1 MMTTEDMDGVEAAR
15 AERVADRLH
24 SASIHL
30 LRRLRRQDDASG
42 VTAPH
47 LSALSVLVFGGART
61 LGELA
66 AAEQVTP
73 PSMTR
78 IVRNLEAGGL
88 VARKLIH
95 KRGGHVDGAL
105 ILDPRHPNQ
114 PRVIRVLGEAL
125 LVRPEV
131 VQEPADRWIGEHLMR
146 QPSHR
151 GQLPRPGRGAA
162 GGHIGRLIPAKQPRC
177 TI

>member
-1 MMTTEDMDGVEAAR
+1 MRDPDPVAPRR
-15 AERVADRLH
+15 ADEVADRLH

-30 LRRLRRQDDASG
+30 LRRVRRQDDESG

-78 IVRNLEAGGL
+78 IVRNLEADGL
-88 VARKLIH
+88 VERET
-95 KRGGHVDGAL
+95 D
-105 ILDPRHPNQ
+105 
-114 PRVIRVLGEAL
+114 
-125 LVRPEV
+125 
-131 VQEPADRWIGEHLMR
+131 PADRRVVRVRATERGRSILLEGRRRRVADLAARLEGLEEGDLETLARAAELMESVLR
-146 QPSHR
+146 T
-151 GQLPRPGRGAA
+151 A
-162 GGHIGRLIPAKQPRC
+162 G
-177 TI
+177 

>member
-1 MMTTEDMDGVEAAR
+1 MAIQNPDP
-15 AERVADRLH
+15 ERSERVRTVADRLH

-30 LRRLRRQDDASG
+30 LRRVRRADDESG

-78 IVRNLEAGGL
+78 IVRNLEAEGL
-88 VARKLIH
+88 VERETDA
-95 KRGGHVDGAL
+95 
-105 ILDPRHPNQ
+105 
-114 PRVIRVLGEAL
+114 
-125 LVRPEV
+125 
-131 VQEPADRWIGEHLMR
+131 ADRRVSRVRATEK
-146 QPSHR
+146 
-151 GQLPRPGRGAA
+151 GRRILADA
-162 GGHIGRLIPAKQPRC
+162 RTRRIADLAGRLAALDDADLQALQRAAEIIEAATR
-177 TI
+177 

>member
-1 MMTTEDMDGVEAAR
+1 MRDPDPAPSRRTEE
-15 AERVADRLH
+15 VADRLH

-30 LRRLRRQDDASG
+30 LRRVRRQDDESG

-78 IVRNLEAGGL
+78 IVRNLEADGL
-88 VARKLIH
+88 VERETDAADRRVVRVRATERGRSILLEGRRRRVADLAARLE
-95 KRGGHVDGAL
+95 G
-105 ILDPRHPNQ
+105 
-114 PRVIRVLGEAL
+114 LGEDDLETLA
-125 LVRPEV
+125 R
-131 VQEPADRWIGEHLMR
+131 
-146 QPSHR
+146 
-151 GQLPRPGRGAA
+151 AA
-162 GGHIGRLIPAKQPRC
+162 ELIESVLRTAG
-177 TI
+177 

>member
-1 MMTTEDMDGVEAAR
+1 MTTGGEDHADATRV
-15 AERVADRLH
+15 ERVADRLH

-30 LRRLRRQDDASG
+30 LRRVRRRDDEAG

-78 IVRNLEAGGL
+78 IVRNLEADGL
-88 VARKLIH
+88 VARE
-95 KRGGHVDGAL
+95 VDAA
-105 ILDPRHPNQ
+105 DR
-114 PRVIRVLGEAL
+114 RVFRVRATDVGRRVLEDGRRRRIASLAERLQSLTPDELATLEAAAEL
-125 LVRPEV
+125 IERAVR
-131 VQEPADRWIGEHLMR
+131 QG
-146 QPSHR
+146 
-151 GQLPRPGRGAA
+151 
-162 GGHIGRLIPAKQPRC
+162 
-177 TI
+177 

>member
-1 MMTTEDMDGVEAAR
+1 MMMEDSDPEQKERV
-15 AERVADRLH
+15 ERVADRLH

-30 LRRLRRQDDASG
+30 LRRVRRQDDESG

-78 IVRNLEAGGL
+78 IVRNLEADGL
-88 VARKLIH
+88 VERETDA
-95 KRGGHVDGAL
+95 
-105 ILDPRHPNQ
+105 
-114 PRVIRVLGEAL
+114 
-125 LVRPEV
+125 
-131 VQEPADRWIGEHLMR
+131 ADRRVVRVRATEK
-146 QPSHR
+146 
-151 GQLPRPGRGAA
+151 GRRILADARARRIADLAA
-162 GGHIGRLIPAKQPRC
+162 RLAALADGDLQALERAAEIIEAALA
-177 TI
+177 

>member
-1 MMTTEDMDGVEAAR
+1 MAIDESGEPMRERVEAA
-15 AERVADRLH
+15 ADRLH

-30 LRRLRRQDDASG
+30 LRRVRRQDDESG

-78 IVRNLEAGGL
+78 IVRNLEADGL
-88 VARKLIH
+88 VEREVDATDRRVARVRATEKGRRILLDARARRIADLAA
-95 KRGGHVDGAL
+95 RIATLDDADLATLERAAEIIETAL
-105 ILDPRHPNQ
+105 R
-114 PRVIRVLGEAL
+114 
-125 LVRPEV
+125 
-131 VQEPADRWIGEHLMR
+131 
-146 QPSHR
+146 
-151 GQLPRPGRGAA
+151 
-162 GGHIGRLIPAKQPRC
+162 
-177 TI
+177 

>member
-1 MMTTEDMDGVEAAR
+1 MEEPDRAAPRR
-15 AERVADRLH
+15 AEEVADRLH

-30 LRRLRRQDDASG
+30 LRRVRRHDDESG

-78 IVRNLEAGGL
+78 IVRNLEADGMVERETDAADRRVVRVRATERGRSIL
-88 VARKLIH
+88 LEGRRRRVADLAARL
-95 KRGGHVDGAL
+95 
-105 ILDPRHPNQ
+105 
-114 PRVIRVLGEAL
+114 EAL
-125 LVRPEV
+125 EDDDLETLAR
-131 VQEPADRWIGEHLMR
+131 
-146 QPSHR
+146 
-151 GQLPRPGRGAA
+151 AA
-162 GGHIGRLIPAKQPRC
+162 ELIESVLR
-177 TI
+177 TG

>member
-1 MMTTEDMDGVEAAR
+1 MMIGDEDHADPTRVEL
-15 AERVADRLH
+15 VADRLH

-30 LRRLRRQDDASG
+30 LRRVRRRDDESG

-78 IVRNLEAGGL
+78 IVRNLEADGL
-88 VARKLIH
+88 VERE
-95 KRGGHVDGAL
+95 VDAA
-105 ILDPRHPNQ
+105 DR
-114 PRVIRVLGEAL
+114 RVFRVRVTDAGRRVLEDGRRRRIAALAERLRSLTPDELATLEAAADL
-125 LVRPEV
+125 IERAVR
-131 VQEPADRWIGEHLMR
+131 QG
-146 QPSHR
+146 
-151 GQLPRPGRGAA
+151 
-162 GGHIGRLIPAKQPRC
+162 
-177 TI
+177 

>member
-1 MMTTEDMDGVEAAR
+1 MMIGDSDRERV
-15 AERVADRLH
+15 ERVADRLH

-30 LRRLRRQDDASG
+30 LRRVRRQDDESG

-78 IVRNLEAGGL
+78 IVRNLEADGL
-88 VARKLIH
+88 VERETDA
-95 KRGGHVDGAL
+95 
-105 ILDPRHPNQ
+105 
-114 PRVIRVLGEAL
+114 
-125 LVRPEV
+125 
-131 VQEPADRWIGEHLMR
+131 ADRRIARVRATDKGRRILADAR
-146 QPSHR
+146 TR
-151 GQLPRPGRGAA
+151 RITDLAARLAALPDTDLQTLERAA
-162 GGHIGRLIPAKQPRC
+162 EIIEAALR
-177 TI
+177 

>member
-1 MMTTEDMDGVEAAR
+1 MEIGELTPEARARVEAA
-15 AERVADRLH
+15 ADRLH

-30 LRRLRRQDDASG
+30 LRRVRRQDDESG

-78 IVRNLEAGGL
+78 IVRNLEADGL
-88 VARKLIH
+88 VERE
-95 KRGGHVDGAL
+95 GD
-105 ILDPRHPNQ
+105 
-114 PRVIRVLGEAL
+114 
-125 LVRPEV
+125 
-131 VQEPADRWIGEHLMR
+131 PADRR
-146 QPSHR
+146 VAR
-151 GQLPRPGRGAA
+151 VRPTDKGRRILVDARTRRIADLAA
-162 GGHIGRLIPAKQPRC
+162 RLASLDDEELRTLERAAEIIEAALR
-177 TI
+177 

>member
-1 MMTTEDMDGVEAAR
+1 MSTGDSNAGAPRRVDE
-15 AERVADRLH
+15 VADRLH

-30 LRRLRRQDDASG
+30 LRRVRRQDDESG

-78 IVRNLEAGGL
+78 IVRNLEADGL
-88 VARKLIH
+88 VERQPDAADRRIVRVRATERGRAILLEGRRRRVAELAARLESLGDEELETLARAAELIE
-95 KRGGHVDGAL
+95 
-105 ILDPRHPNQ
+105 
-114 PRVIRVLGEAL
+114 RVLRA
-125 LVRPEV
+125 
-131 VQEPADRWIGEHLMR
+131 
-146 QPSHR
+146 
-151 GQLPRPGRGAA
+151 PG
-162 GGHIGRLIPAKQPRC
+162 
-177 TI
+177 

>member
-1 MMTTEDMDGVEAAR
+1 MEAA
-15 AERVADRLH
+15 ADRLH

-30 LRRLRRQDDASG
+30 LRRVRRQDDESG

-78 IVRNLEAGGL
+78 IVRNLEADGL
-88 VARKLIH
+88 VERE
-95 KRGGHVDGAL
+95 GD
-105 ILDPRHPNQ
+105 
-114 PRVIRVLGEAL
+114 
-125 LVRPEV
+125 
-131 VQEPADRWIGEHLMR
+131 PADRR
-146 QPSHR
+146 VAR
-151 GQLPRPGRGAA
+151 VRPTDKGRRILVDARTRRIADLAA
-162 GGHIGRLIPAKQPRC
+162 RLASLDDEELRTLERAAEIIEAALR
-177 TI
+177 

>member
-1 MMTTEDMDGVEAAR
+1 MSTGDSDRGAPRR
-15 AERVADRLH
+15 AGEVADRLH

-30 LRRLRRQDDASG
+30 LRRVRRQDDESG

-88 VARKLIH
+88 VERQP
-95 KRGGHVDGAL
+95 DGADRR
-105 ILDPRHPNQ
+105 IV
-114 PRVIRVLGEAL
+114 RVTATERGRRVLLEGRRRRVAE
-125 LVRPEV
+125 LVARLEDLGDEDLQTLARAAELIERV
-131 VQEPADRWIGEHLMR
+131 LRA
-146 QPSHR
+146 
-151 GQLPRPGRGAA
+151 PG
-162 GGHIGRLIPAKQPRC
+162 
-177 TI
+177 

>member
-1 MMTTEDMDGVEAAR
+1 MDASDARITDEAG
-15 AERVADRLH
+15 AERLADRLH

-66 AAEQVTP
+66 AAEQVRP

-78 IVRNLEAGGL
+78 IVRNLERDGL
-88 VARKLIH
+88 VARETHPDDRRAVRLEATDAGRRILEEGRARRVH
-95 KRGGHVDGAL
+95 SLAERLAALDADELACLERAAAL
-105 ILDPRHPNQ
+105 IEG
-114 PRVIRVLGEAL
+114 I
-125 LVRPEV
+125 VRE
-131 VQEPADRWIGEHLMR
+131 RSRTW
-146 QPSHR
+146 
-151 GQLPRPGRGAA
+151 
-162 GGHIGRLIPAKQPRC
+162 GG
-177 TI
+177 

>member
-1 MMTTEDMDGVEAAR
+1 MAIEDLGTSMR
-15 AERVADRLH
+15 ERVETAADRLH

-30 LRRLRRQDDASG
+30 LRRVRRQDDESG

-78 IVRNLEAGGL
+78 IVRNLEADGL
-88 VARKLIH
+88 VERE
-95 KRGGHVDGAL
+95 VD
-105 ILDPRHPNQ
+105 
-114 PRVIRVLGEAL
+114 
-125 LVRPEV
+125 
-131 VQEPADRWIGEHLMR
+131 PADRRVARVRATEKGR
-146 QPSHR
+146 QILLDAR
-151 GQLPRPGRGAA
+151 ARRIADLAA
-162 GGHIGRLIPAKQPRC
+162 RIATLDDADLATLERAAEIIETALR
-177 TI
+177 

>member
-1 MMTTEDMDGVEAAR
+1 MKTPDDSITDSS

-30 LRRLRRQDDASG
+30 LRRLRRQDDEAG

-47 LSALSVLVFGGART
+47 LSALSVLVFVGPRT

-78 IVRNLEAGGL
+78 IVRNLERDGL
-88 VARKLIH
+88 VVREVDAADRRVFRVRATERGERILREGRRRRIAALTGRLEKLGDEDLE
-95 KRGGHVDGAL
+95 KLASATAL
-105 ILDPRHPNQ
+105 IERLLAEWR
-114 PRVIRVLGEAL
+114 EA
-125 LVRPEV
+125 EK
-131 VQEPADRWIGEHLMR
+131 G
-146 QPSHR
+146 
-151 GQLPRPGRGAA
+151 
-162 GGHIGRLIPAKQPRC
+162 
-177 TI
+177 

>member
-1 MMTTEDMDGVEAAR
+1 MVNTDASFSDSGGAEAR
-15 AERVADRLH
+15 AERLADRLH

-66 AAEQVTP
+66 RAEQVRP

-78 IVRNLEAGGL
+78 IIRNLERDGL
-88 VARKLIH
+88 VVRE
-95 KRGGHVDGAL
+95 
-105 ILDPRHPNQ
+105 PHPHD
-114 PRVIRVLGEAL
+114 RRSVRLRATDAGRRVLEEGRARRVHSLASRLRAL
-125 LVRPEV
+125 SADELACLERAAALMEGIVRE
-131 VQEPADRWIGEHLMR
+131 
-146 QPSHR
+146 
-151 GQLPRPGRGAA
+151 
-162 GGHIGRLIPAKQPRC
+162 
-177 TI
+177 